1 MLHPNQFEVN
11 ETWVAF
17 QLNETPIQ
25 AARDGLFN
33 CVCLMD
39 AASCFI
45 LGSAFVPVDESEPS
59 RVEVQRLL
67 RTAWDQK
74 QEFPSR
80 LFIPVAQFQTNLP
93 EESER
98 QGIEV
103 VRLPE
108 GQLQPFIREAR
119 QSFKNYIAA
128 QTWPLN

>member
-11 ETWVAF
+11 EAWIAF

-25 AARDGLFN
+25 TARDGAFN

-45 LGSAFVPVDESEPS
+45 LGNAFVPVHESEPS
-59 RVEVQRLL
+59 IVEVQRLF
-67 RTAWDQK
+67 RTAWDHK
-74 QEFPSR
+74 QEFPSK
-80 LFIPVAQFQTNLP
+80 LFTPVGQFQTNLP

-103 VRLPE
+103 VRMPE
-108 GQLQPFIREAR
+108 GQLLPFTREAR
-119 QSFKNYIAA
+119 QGFKQYMVA
-128 QTWPLN
+128 QRSTRN

>member
-11 ETWVAF
+11 EAWIAF
-17 QLNETPIQ
+17 QLNDEPIQ
-25 AARDGLFN
+25 TGRDGAFN

-45 LGSAFVPVDESEPS
+45 LGNALVPVDESEPS

-67 RTAWDQK
+67 RTALDQR

-80 LFIPVAQFQTNLP
+80 LFVPVAQFQTNLP

-108 GQLQPFIREAR
+108 GQLLPFIKEAR
-119 QSFKNYIAA
+119 QSFKQYSMARS
-128 QTWPLN
+128 WPLN

>member
-11 ETWVAF
+11 EAWIAF
-17 QLNETPIQ
+17 QLNDTPIHT
-25 AARDGLFN
+25 ARDRAFN

-45 LGSAFVPVDESEPS
+45 LGNAFVPVDQSEPS
-59 RVEVQRLL
+59 RVEVQWLL
-67 RTAWDQK
+67 KTAWEHK

-98 QGIEV
+98 EGIEV

-108 GQLQPFIREAR
+108 GQLLPFIREAR
-119 QSFKNYIAA
+119 QSFKQHMVA
-128 QTWPLN
+128 QSWPLN